1 MKPNMDLVV
10 AGHFSADTLILPSNP
25 ASYQALGGATAY
37 VSLAAHALGSVV
49 SVVSRVGKDFPPEY
63 LEWLRKEGI
72 DVSAVKAD
80 SEATTRFELT
90 YNQDLSERTL
100 NLKSQGSPLTA
111 KDVPTNLH
119 AKAIHIGP
127 IAQEISL
134 PIVQLLRG
142 CCEVLSLDPQ
152 GMTRRFNIDGGV
164 SCCEQVDKRL
174 VGIVD
179 VYKSSVEEICALTGQ
194 ADVQVAIKAVHGY
207 GPKIVIATMGPKGS
221 QLSVDGE
228 VLQVPPCPARKV
240 VDPTGAGDVFVGAFL
255 SEYFRG
261 KDVFWSACV
270 GSAAAS
276 FVVECVG
283 ATCLGKRE
291 EVYGRAEAIC
301 KR

>member
-1 MKPNMDLVV
+1 LKTYVDLVV
-10 AGHFSADTLILPSNP
+10 AGHFSTDNLILPSNFIP
-25 ASYQALGGATAY
+25 YQTLGGAAAY
-37 VSLAAHALGSVV
+37 VSLAAHALGSAV
-49 SVVSRVGKDFPPEY
+49 SVVSRVGNDFPLEY
-63 LEWLRKEGI
+63 LEWMRKEGVDI
-72 DVSAVKAD
+72 TAVKAD
-80 SEATTRFELT
+80 PQPTTRFELT

-100 NLKSQGSPLTA
+100 KLKSQGSPITD
-111 KDVPTNLH
+111 KDVPLNLH

-134 PIVQLLRG
+134 PIVHLLRG

-152 GMTRRFNIDGGV
+152 GMTRRFNADGSV

-174 VGIVD
+174 VGMVD
-179 VYKSSVEEICALTGQ
+179 VYKSSVEEICALTGET
-194 ADVQVAIKAVHGY
+194 DVQAAIKAVHGY
-207 GPKIVIATMGPKGS
+207 GPKIVIATMGAKGS
-221 QLSVDGE
+221 QLSVDGD

-255 SEYFRG
+255 SEYLHG
-261 KDVFWSACV
+261 KDAFWCACV

-291 EVYGRAEAIC
+291 EVYGRVEAIC